1 MKQKKDIIIKIFEDF
16 ISNNA
21 KIKIINIK
29 SLEKFMND
37 IFGLT
42 INQNDLKNIF
52 ENINSIKFYRR
63 FNKE

>member
-1 MKQKKDIIIKIFEDF
+1 MI
-16 ISNNA
+16 NNA